1 MNMTGVAYTEH
12 PLTSYQ
18 KDIWLEQCLY
28 PGKPIYNLGGYMD
41 IKGKIDPDIF
51 TKAIDRLIQDN
62 DSFRIRV
69 FEKKG
74 EPYLKILSEIKYD
87 VPFYDFSGREEP
99 DKACLD
105 WMKEKFLEA
114 FDFDEHLFQF
124 ALLKAEENTYFW
136 FVRIHHIISDG
147 YSIAML
153 YKEVIGNYNQLAA
166 GIIEPDKI
174 AGSYTEFID
183 ENKRYLSSQTFL
195 NDKEF
200 WKERYQNIPEPLF
213 NRNPDGD
220 ADLPV
225 SDRFTFSIKRTL
237 YDKVV
242 AFSQANGCTAF
253 HFILAV
259 LFIYFSRVC
268 NRDEVVIGVPIL
280 NRGKA
285 KYKQVM
291 GLFANVIPLR
301 IKLAEELSVRELMLI
316 IKSNL
321 MECYRHQ
328 KIPLGELYRTV
339 FDQVKDKS
347 NIFDISL
354 SYINRDFSENFITA
368 SNYDIVSMAHQHE
381 RNALTVFVREYNSDR
396 DIDIDFDYQL
406 SVFEKFI
413 PIDNVAAHF
422 TYLLG
427 EMLESSEKSIFAIEI
442 IPEEEKHKLLNEFND
457 TKAEYPKEKT
467 IQELFEEQAAKTPEK
482 LAIVYDNRRLTYRE
496 LNCQAN
502 QLAKVLIHNGVKPDE
517 LVGIMVD
524 RSIAMIIS
532 ILGVLKAGGAYLPI
546 DPGYPPDRIKYMLED
561 SSTGILL
568 TQSNLEDRVA
578 YQGKVINSE
587 DATLY
592 KGDDGNPHNINTPDD
607 LAYIIY
613 TSGSTGKPKGVM
625 LEHRGIVN
633 LVTFFKESYQF
644 GEQDK
649 MLQFASS
656 SFDASVWEIFASL
669 LVGATLFIVNRETIH
684 NLAEFE
690 EFVNEN
696 EITVTLLPPTYLE
709 GIKPDRMT
717 KLKHLFT
724 GGSAV
729 TKGLVDKWKDKVA
742 YSNAYGPTEA
752 TVIATTWKYNGEEM
766 ANGPV
771 PIGGPTSNTEIYILN
786 EKNRLLPIGAVG
798 ELCIGGDGLARGYL
812 NRPELT
818 EGKFVKNPY
827 REGARMYKTGDLA
840 RWKPDGNIEYI
851 GRSDSQV
858 KIRGFRI
865 ELGEIEAQL
874 AGHQSV
880 KAAVVIAKEDKQG
893 DAYLVAYFVSDNELA
908 ADELRKYLLKELPEY
923 MVPPYI
929 IRLGS
934 MPLTFNDKIDRKA
947 LPEPDRNIESGVEYV
962 APRNEKEAVLVNVW
976 QDVLK
981 AERIGIRDNFFHL
994 GGDSIKAIQVLSQ
1007 LNEYGL
1013 KLEMKDLFKQP
1024 VIEEVSSL
1032 VKEVAH
1038 RAEQGIVEGNISL
1051 TPVQHWLFE
1060 QNFAEKHHFNQSVLL
1075 HHPQGLDE
1083 EVLRSVFAKVIE
1095 HHDALRMVVGRE
1107 GGEIVLFNRGMEG
1120 QLYSLDVIDLLKR
1133 DNFMEAIEVEA
1144 DRLQKSIDLY
1154 NGPLVK
1160 ASLFKTK
1167 AGDYLLLVIHHLVV
1181 DGISWRVLLQDI
1193 FNGYMQASKNEEI
1206 KFPAKTDSFYDW
1218 SAQLSTYANSRSLLS
1233 EIDYWASVEAINIH
1247 PLPKDRTVTER
1258 KYKDIEQVRV
1268 ELTAKDTERLLKEV
1282 NQAYNTEINDILLA
1296 ALGFAIKEWTGE
1308 ESVLI
1313 NLEGHGREEIAKNID
1328 VSRTVGWFTA
1338 QYPVVLD
1345 LGGQG
1350 QRDLA
1355 YRIKSVKESLRR
1367 IPNKGIGYGI
1377 LKYLTLSRNKDL
1389 LRCNLKPEISFNYLG
1404 QFDIETDHAVFSI
1417 ADVSLGVSPDMDCS
1431 YAIDINGM
1439 VNKGRL
1445 TLTFAYHNGE
1455 YERETIAM
1463 IAASFQENVA
1473 QIINHCAKRD
1483 YTEPTP
1489 SDFTYKKMAI
1499 DELQTV
1505 INALPTRNIKD
1516 LYTLSPMQEG
1526 MLYHAMQDHASS
1538 AYFEQAMLSIE
1549 GRLDILH
1556 LEKSFQMLVEQYDS
1570 FRTMFVY
1577 EKIVPPV
1584 QVVMKEQR
1592 SCIYVENIAHLSK
1605 DEQQIYIEAYKAQD
1619 KRRGFKLAQ
1628 GRLIRLSVI
1637 QTGDECCKLIWSFHH
1652 IIMDGWCLG
1661 IILKEFFRMY
1671 FALLNNQKPE
1681 PAKVNLYSDYIS
1693 WVEKQDYKAAA
1704 AYWEGYLCDYE
1715 EAASF
1720 PKNAGMPVPA
1730 SYEREEFLFAFD
1742 EDTRCGLENMTRKNN
1757 VTMSTLFQTIWGLL
1771 LARYNNTNDV
1781 VFGAVV
1787 SGRPHEISGVE
1798 NMVGLFINTIPV
1810 RIKCDGSQ
1818 KFAQLLYSVQQA
1830 GIDSE
1835 RYSYCSLAEIQGR
1848 TSLKDALLNHI
1859 VAFENY
1865 PLEEVMDDGLG
1876 LEIKESEVFEQTNYD
1891 LNVVIIPG
1899 RELSVKFIYNALV
1912 YDTCFIEKLEGHIKS
1927 MMAEVFDNPEILVK
1941 DLTIVTTEEEKKLVY
1956 VFNDTEREYPRNK
1969 TIMNLFEEH
1978 AQKKPGNIAVACD
1991 GYQLTYKE
1999 LNQKANQL
2007 ARVLRDKGVK
2017 VDSIVGIMAERSPEM
2032 IIGMVGILK
2041 AGGAYL
2047 PIDPEYPADRISYIL
2062 EDSSTRILLTQKHLV
2077 KEINFSGEL
2086 IELDCPELYQGETLN
2101 VTCENTAEN
2110 LAYVIYTSG
2119 STGTPKGVEIAQA
2132 SLINLVSWHQR
2143 AYNVTSRDRATV
2155 IAGQAFDASVWEIW
2169 PYLTAG
2175 SGLYIPDNETRMSP
2189 HRLIEWLKEKEITM
2203 CFMPTPLAE
2212 ALLIEEWPDTIA
2224 LRAMLT
2230 GGDKL
2235 HRRPGTALPFS
2246 LFNHYGPTESTV
2258 VATWCVVGSDKPDA
2272 VLPSIG
2278 RPMDN
2283 TQVYIV
2289 DKNNKMQPVG
2299 APGEL
2304 CIAGD
2309 GLARGYLNRPELT
2322 AEKFVENP
2330 FAQGK
2335 RMYRTGDLA
2344 KWLPDGTIE
2353 FVGRMDQQVK
2363 IRGFRI
2369 ELGEIEN
2376 RLLTHSTVKEA
2387 VVIVRQDKADDKYLA
2402 AYVVAETEVTT
2413 DELREYMVMGLPEYM
2428 VPVCFTQLDKLPLTP
2443 NGKIDRR
2450 ALPQPDGWGVTGD
2463 KYIAPRNKADERI
2476 QQVWQEI
2483 LGLDE
2488 IGIDDN
2494 FFALGGNSLKA
2505 IQVVAKLAL
2514 DFELGINDIFQC
2526 QTIRKLSDVV
2536 KYSKDRLKE
2545 ILESMDEVAATR
2557 GDCSGFDGDIRSVLR
2572 DYRLKNQVYEQ
2583 MELSE
2588 TMQYKNILLAGGT
2601 GYLGAHILYQLL
2613 KHTDYKVYVPVRGKN
2628 DSEAKARLWSRLKFY
2643 FTCNLEEWD
2652 SFSERMCVFQGDLSK
2667 ENFGLPPETYRELAG
2682 TIDCIINSAANVKH
2696 YGHYSEFVDVNVKG
2710 NQRLVEFSRTG
2721 SAKAYNF
2728 VSTTSVG
2735 SGFINGKARV
2745 VFTEYDCDLGQSSD
2759 NYYVATKLEAE
2770 KFLLTSRQ
2778 EGLKVNVFRVGNLV
2792 FDSASGV
2799 FQENI
2804 TNNAFYTMVKSLIK
2818 LGYFP
2823 EIKAKTMNFSF
2834 VDYVAKAIVLL
2845 FDKKSLQ
2852 GETYHVF
2859 NPNQIS
2865 MISFAGLL
2873 KQAGIHADTMA
2884 LNQFVRYL
2892 YARYEDEETKNY
2904 ITRILVHSNVFF
2916 EGASK
2921 TSFVIRN
2928 QKTERILQAL
2938 HFKWPELDCLKVNL
2952 MLEHCR
2958 KVGFFS

>member
-1 MNMTGVAYTEH
+1 
-12 PLTSYQ
+12 
-18 KDIWLEQCLY
+18 
-28 PGKPIYNLGGYMD
+28 
-41 IKGKIDPDIF
+41 
-51 TKAIDRLIQDN
+51 
-62 DSFRIRV
+62 
-69 FEKKG
+69 
-74 EPYLKILSEIKYD
+74 
-87 VPFYDFSGREEP
+87 
-99 DKACLD
+99 
-105 WMKEKFLEA
+105 
-114 FDFDEHLFQF
+114 
-124 ALLKAEENTYFW
+124 
-136 FVRIHHIISDG
+136 
-147 YSIAML
+147 
-153 YKEVIGNYNQLAA
+153 
-166 GIIEPDKI
+166 
-174 AGSYTEFID
+174 
-183 ENKRYLSSQTFL
+183 
-195 NDKEF
+195 
-200 WKERYQNIPEPLF
+200 
-213 NRNPDGD
+213 
-220 ADLPV
+220 
-225 SDRFTFSIKRTL
+225 
-237 YDKVV
+237 
-242 AFSQANGCTAF
+242 
-253 HFILAV
+253 
-259 LFIYFSRVC
+259 
-268 NRDEVVIGVPIL
+268 
-280 NRGKA
+280 
-285 KYKQVM
+285 
-291 GLFANVIPLR
+291 
-301 IKLAEELSVRELMLI
+301 
-316 IKSNL
+316 
-321 MECYRHQ
+321 
-328 KIPLGELYRTV
+328 
-339 FDQVKDKS
+339 
-347 NIFDISL
+347 
-354 SYINRDFSENFITA
+354 
-368 SNYDIVSMAHQHE
+368 
-381 RNALTVFVREYNSDR
+381 
-396 DIDIDFDYQL
+396 
-406 SVFEKFI
+406 
-413 PIDNVAAHF
+413 
-422 TYLLG
+422 
-427 EMLESSEKSIFAIEI
+427 
-442 IPEEEKHKLLNEFND
+442 
-457 TKAEYPKEKT
+457 
-467 IQELFEEQAAKTPEK
+467 
-482 LAIVYDNRRLTYRE
+482 
-496 LNCQAN
+496 
-502 QLAKVLIHNGVKPDE
+502 
-517 LVGIMVD
+517 
-524 RSIAMIIS
+524 
-532 ILGVLKAGGAYLPI
+532 
-546 DPGYPPDRIKYMLED
+546 
-561 SSTGILL
+561 
-568 TQSNLEDRVA
+568 
-578 YQGKVINSE
+578 
-587 DATLY
+587 
-592 KGDDGNPHNINTPDD
+592 
-607 LAYIIY
+607 
-613 TSGSTGKPKGVM
+613 
-625 LEHRGIVN
+625 
-633 LVTFFKESYQF
+633 
-644 GEQDK
+644 
-649 MLQFASS
+649 
-656 SFDASVWEIFASL
+656 
-669 LVGATLFIVNRETIH
+669 
-684 NLAEFE
+684 
-690 EFVNEN
+690 
-696 EITVTLLPPTYLE
+696 
-709 GIKPDRMT
+709 
-717 KLKHLFT
+717 
-724 GGSAV
+724 
-729 TKGLVDKWKDKVA
+729 
-742 YSNAYGPTEA
+742 
-752 TVIATTWKYNGEEM
+752 
-766 ANGPV
+766 
-771 PIGGPTSNTEIYILN
+771 
-786 EKNRLLPIGAVG
+786 
-798 ELCIGGDGLARGYL
+798 
-812 NRPELT
+812 
-818 EGKFVKNPY
+818 
-827 REGARMYKTGDLA
+827 
-840 RWKPDGNIEYI
+840 
-851 GRSDSQV
+851 
-858 KIRGFRI
+858 
-865 ELGEIEAQL
+865 
-874 AGHQSV
+874 
-880 KAAVVIAKEDKQG
+880 
-893 DAYLVAYFVSDNELA
+893 
-908 ADELRKYLLKELPEY
+908 
-923 MVPPYI
+923 
-929 IRLGS
+929 
-934 MPLTFNDKIDRKA
+934 
-947 LPEPDRNIESGVEYV
+947 
-962 APRNEKEAVLVNVW
+962 
-976 QDVLK
+976 
-981 AERIGIRDNFFHL
+981 
-994 GGDSIKAIQVLSQ
+994 
-1007 LNEYGL
+1007 
-1013 KLEMKDLFKQP
+1013 
-1024 VIEEVSSL
+1024 
-1032 VKEVAH
+1032 
-1038 RAEQGIVEGNISL
+1038 
-1051 TPVQHWLFE
+1051 
-1060 QNFAEKHHFNQSVLL
+1060 
-1075 HHPQGLDE
+1075 
-1083 EVLRSVFAKVIE
+1083 
-1095 HHDALRMVVGRE
+1095 
-1107 GGEIVLFNRGMEG
+1107 
-1120 QLYSLDVIDLLKR
+1120 
-1133 DNFMEAIEVEA
+1133 
-1144 DRLQKSIDLY
+1144 
-1154 NGPLVK
+1154 
-1160 ASLFKTK
+1160 
-1167 AGDYLLLVIHHLVV
+1167 
-1181 DGISWRVLLQDI
+1181 
-1193 FNGYMQASKNEEI
+1193 
-1206 KFPAKTDSFYDW
+1206 
-1218 SAQLSTYANSRSLLS
+1218 
-1233 EIDYWASVEAINIH
+1233 
-1247 PLPKDRTVTER
+1247 
-1258 KYKDIEQVRV
+1258 
-1268 ELTAKDTERLLKEV
+1268 
-1282 NQAYNTEINDILLA
+1282 
-1296 ALGFAIKEWTGE
+1296 
-1308 ESVLI
+1308 
-1313 NLEGHGREEIAKNID
+1313 
-1328 VSRTVGWFTA
+1328 
-1338 QYPVVLD
+1338 
-1345 LGGQG
+1345 
-1350 QRDLA
+1350 
-1355 YRIKSVKESLRR
+1355 
-1367 IPNKGIGYGI
+1367 
-1377 LKYLTLSRNKDL
+1377 
-1389 LRCNLKPEISFNYLG
+1389 
-1404 QFDIETDHAVFSI
+1404 
-1417 ADVSLGVSPDMDCS
+1417 
-1431 YAIDINGM
+1431 
-1439 VNKGRL
+1439 
-1445 TLTFAYHNGE
+1445 
-1455 YERETIAM
+1455 
-1463 IAASFQENVA
+1463 
-1473 QIINHCAKRD
+1473 
-1483 YTEPTP
+1483 
-1489 SDFTYKKMAI
+1489 
-1499 DELQTV
+1499 
-1505 INALPTRNIKD
+1505 
-1516 LYTLSPMQEG
+1516 
-1526 MLYHAMQDHASS
+1526 
-1538 AYFEQAMLSIE
+1538 
-1549 GRLDILH
+1549 
-1556 LEKSFQMLVEQYDS
+1556 
-1570 FRTMFVY
+1570 
-1577 EKIVPPV
+1577 
-1584 QVVMKEQR
+1584 
-1592 SCIYVENIAHLSK
+1592 
-1605 DEQQIYIEAYKAQD
+1605 
-1619 KRRGFKLAQ
+1619 
-1628 GRLIRLSVI
+1628 
-1637 QTGDECCKLIWSFHH
+1637 
-1652 IIMDGWCLG
+1652 
-1661 IILKEFFRMY
+1661 
-1671 FALLNNQKPE
+1671 
-1681 PAKVNLYSDYIS
+1681 
-1693 WVEKQDYKAAA
+1693 
-1704 AYWEGYLCDYE
+1704 
-1715 EAASF
+1715 
-1720 PKNAGMPVPA
+1720 
-1730 SYEREEFLFAFD
+1730 
-1742 EDTRCGLENMTRKNN
+1742 
-1757 VTMSTLFQTIWGLL
+1757 
-1771 LARYNNTNDV
+1771 
-1781 VFGAVV
+1781 
-1787 SGRPHEISGVE
+1787 
-1798 NMVGLFINTIPV
+1798 
-1810 RIKCDGSQ
+1810 
-1818 KFAQLLYSVQQA
+1818 
-1830 GIDSE
+1830 
-1835 RYSYCSLAEIQGR
+1835 
-1848 TSLKDALLNHI
+1848 
-1859 VAFENY
+1859 
-1865 PLEEVMDDGLG
+1865 
-1876 LEIKESEVFEQTNYD
+1876 QTNYD

-1927 MMAEVFDNPEILVK
+1927 MMAEVLDNPEILVK